1 MALFRVLAMLVLVGV
16 FAGLAHGQTPRADLT
31 FTTVDPPRGDGAQ
44 TYMKGTSA
52 QHEATYATDIEG
64 GRLTPESRAP
74 RAVARP
80 SIQPGPAIDGN
91 LALLLVVGFVGLGL
105 FLWLRYG
112 GADLLSRG
120 PRDAPA
126 PRAVAPEAWKIDAD
140 RNLSPEALLAS
151 IAAMTD
157 RRAAMVRL
165 LRHCL
170 LHAAQVSGTR
180 FARSDTERSA
190 LRRLPVV
197 WQDKRLRDLLTRAEL
212 AHYGGQDVPED
223 RFADSLALASL
234 ILGHKG
240 QAHV

>member
-1 MALFRVLAMLVLVGV
+1 MASVRVLAILVLVGG
-16 FAGLAHGQTPRADLT
+16 FAGIAHGQTPPEDLT
-31 FTTVDPPRGDGAQ
+31 FTTLDPPRGERAKTYAQ
-44 TYMKGTSA
+44 GTSA
-52 QHEATYATDIEG
+52 QHEATYATDIKG

-91 LALLLVVGFVGLGL
+91 LALLLVVGGLGLGL

-112 GADLLSRG
+112 GAGLLAFG

-126 PRAVAPEAWKIDAD
+126 PRPAAPDAWKIDTD
-140 RNLSPEALLAS
+140 RDLAPEALLAS
-151 IAAMTD
+151 IAAMAD

-180 FARSDTERSA
+180 LARSDTERSA

-197 WQDKRLRDLLTRAEL
+197 WQDTRLRDLLTRAEL

-223 RFADSLALASL
+223 RFADSLALARA
-234 ILGHKG
+234 ILGQKE